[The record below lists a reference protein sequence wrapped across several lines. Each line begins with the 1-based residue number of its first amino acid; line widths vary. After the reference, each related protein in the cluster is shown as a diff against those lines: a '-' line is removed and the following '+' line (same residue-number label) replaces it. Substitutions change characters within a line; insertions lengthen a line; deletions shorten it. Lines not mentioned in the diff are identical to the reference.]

1 MKTKFQEENDMKKWM
16 ILAAA
21 ILVVLGIGFAVKGA
35 SDRKPT
41 VQPSETALPEATAEP
56 EQAALISMQAARSA
70 PKAACTWQETLGQK

>member
-1 MKTKFQEENDMKKWM
+1 MISDDKVRMKTKFQEENDMKKWM

-56 EQAALISMQAARSA
+56 EQAALATTAFPIM
-70 PKAACTWQETLGQK
+70 